1 MVLSKIKR
9 EVGKVKMIAETEAQ
23 RTANIKWILD
33 NRIELIENYLKENHP
48 YIYRTSTTKEIREW
62 VEKQK

>member
-33 NRIELIENYLKENHP
+33 NRIELIE
-48 YIYRTSTTKEIREW
+48 IIRI
-62 VEKQK
+62 VG

>member
-9 EVGKVKMIAETEAQ
+9 EVGKVKMIAETAAQ

-33 NRIELIENYLKENHP
+33 NRIELIEISLLFIEFFPTFNKKCLFFFLKKNL
-48 YIYRTSTTKEIREW
+48 
-62 VEKQK
+62 

>member
-1 MVLSKIKR
+1 MNELEEIHQESLIQS
-9 EVGKVKMIAETEAQ
+9 A
-23 RTANIKWILD
+23 
-33 NRIELIENYLKENHP
+33 IELIENYLKENHP